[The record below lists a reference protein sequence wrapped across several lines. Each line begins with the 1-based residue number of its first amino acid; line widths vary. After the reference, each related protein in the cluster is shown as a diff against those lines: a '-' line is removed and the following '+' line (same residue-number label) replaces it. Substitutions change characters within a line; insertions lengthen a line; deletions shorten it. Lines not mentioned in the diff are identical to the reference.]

1 MCRALFKREELFP
14 FREYDSDGMLDLRR
28 QENLGTLLPR
38 ILVEPPGPNSKAIAV
53 TLGEFETP
61 SLSPIHMGEIP
72 TAWEQARGANV
83 VDVDGNLYVDMT
95 AGFCVGIAGHCHP
108 KVVEAI
114 KRQAEIMTHAPAA
127 QAPCPT
133 RAQLVEKIAQIVPS
147 PLKRTHLLTG
157 GGEAID
163 VGLKLARLH
172 TKRMEIMAFEGGFH
186 GKTLFALSATARRH
200 YRSGFLP
207 LVPGVFHAPFPYCYR
222 CPFGE
227 NVSCGDCSTQCLN
240 YIEHMIKDP
249 ASGITEVAAML
260 LEPIEGHEGW
270 IVPPNDFLP
279 GLRRICDENGILLM
293 LDEIITGFGRTGKM
307 FCFEHFNVTPD
318 ILVCAKGV
326 ASGFPISLVVSTDE
340 IMNSWGAFKHT
351 STFSA
356 NPLGCAAALAS
367 LDIIEKERLVERSAT
382 MGSRFMKRLEEM
394 KHQHTIVGDARGMGM
409 MCGLELVS
417 DTKKTPAVE
426 ETKKVVEYALK
437 HGVILQ
443 PPGGRFGNVLKL
455 SPPLVITEE
464 QLDFGLRTMDDA
476 LAFVERHRSRPVV

>member
-1 MCRALFKREELFP
+1 MHT
-14 FREYDSDGMLDLRR
+14 
-28 QENLGTLLPR
+28 QEQLGRLLPR
-38 ILVEPPGPNSKAIAV
+38 IAVDPPGPNSKKIAAV
-53 TLGEFETP
+53 LGEFETP
-61 SLSPIHMGEIP
+61 SLSSVLLGEIP
-72 TAWEQARGANV
+72 TAWKQARGANV
-83 VDVDGNLYVDMT
+83 IDADDNLYVDLT

-108 KVVEAI
+108 RIVGAI
-114 KRQAEIMTHAPAA
+114 QRQAEIMTHAPAA
-127 QAPCPT
+127 QAPSPG
-133 RAQLVEKIAQIVPS
+133 RAELVKKIAEIVPR

-157 GGEAID
+157 GAEAID

-200 YRSGFLP
+200 YREGFLP

-227 NVSCGDCSTQCLN
+227 DVSCGDCSTQCLN

-249 ASGITEVAAML
+249 ASGITEVATML

-270 IVPPNDFLP
+270 IVPPTDFLP
-279 GLRRICDENGILLM
+279 ALRRICDENGILLM

-307 FCFEHFNVTPD
+307 FCFQHFDVVPD

-340 IMNSWGAFKHT
+340 IMSSWGAFKHT

-367 LDIIEKERLVERSAT
+367 LDVIEKERLVERSAM
-382 MGSRFMKRLEEM
+382 MGRDFLKRLEEI
-394 KHQHTIVGDARGMGM
+394 KDRHKIVGDARGLGM
-409 MCGLELVS
+409 MCGLELVR
-417 DTKKTPAVE
+417 DARKTPAVE
-426 ETKKVVEYALK
+426 ETRAIVEYTLK

-464 QLDFGLRTMDDA
+464 QLDFGLRILDEA
-476 LAFVERHRSRPVV
+476 IAFAEKH

>member
-1 MCRALFKREELFP
+1 MELQK
-14 FREYDSDGMLDLRR
+14 
-28 QENLGTLLPR
+28 QEQIGNLLPR
-38 ILVEPPGPNSKAIAV
+38 IVVEPPGPNSRNIAGI
-53 TLGEFETP
+53 LGEFETP
-61 SLSPIHMGEIP
+61 TLSAIQLGEIP
-72 TAWEQARGANV
+72 TAWKQARGANIL
-83 VDVDGNLYVDMT
+83 DVDGNLYVDMT
-95 AGFCVGIAGHCHP
+95 AGFCVGIVGHCHP
-108 KVVEAI
+108 RVVEAI
-114 KRQAEIMTHAPAA
+114 KMQAEIMTHAPAA

-133 RAQLVEKIAQIVPS
+133 RAELVRRIGQIVPR

-157 GGEAID
+157 GAEAID

-172 TKRMEIMAFEGGFH
+172 TKRMETMAFEGGFH
-186 GKTLFALSATARRH
+186 GKTLFALSATSRRH

-227 NVSCGDCSTQCLN
+227 KVSCGDCSTQCLN

-260 LEPIEGHEGW
+260 LEPVEGHEGW
-270 IVPPNDFLP
+270 IVPPDDFLP
-279 GLRRICDENGILLM
+279 GLREICNENGILLM

-307 FCFEHFNVTPD
+307 FCFQHYGTTPD

-326 ASGFPISLVVSTDE
+326 ASGFPISLVVSTDA
-340 IMNSWGAFKHT
+340 IMGSWGAFKHT

-367 LDIIEKERLVERSAT
+367 IDVIEKEKLIDRSAK
-382 MGSRFMKRLEEM
+382 MGQQFMKRLEEM
-394 KHQHTIVGDARGMGM
+394 KEKHRIVGDARGIGM

-417 DTKKTPAVE
+417 DAKKTPAVE
-426 ETKKVVEYALK
+426 ETKRAVEYALK
-437 HGVILQ
+437 RGVILQ

-464 QLDFGLRTMDDA
+464 QLDFGLRTIDDA
-476 LAFVERHRSRPVV
+476 LAFVEKH

>member
-1 MCRALFKREELFP
+1 
-14 FREYDSDGMLDLRR
+14 
-28 QENLGTLLPR
+28 
-38 ILVEPPGPNSKAIAV
+38 V
-53 TLGEFETP
+53 LGEFETP
-61 SLSPIHMGEIP
+61 TLSPIQMGEIP
-72 TAWEQARGANV
+72 TAWKQARGANV
-83 VDVDGNLYVDMT
+83 IDVDDNLYVDMT

-108 KVVEAI
+108 RVVEAI
-114 KRQAEIMTHAPAA
+114 KKQAEMMTHAPAA
-127 QAPCPT
+127 QSPNPL
-133 RAQLVEKIAQIVPS
+133 RAELVKKIGQIVPR

-163 VGLKLARLH
+163 VGLKLARIH
-172 TKRMEIMAFEGGFH
+172 THRIEVMAFEGGFH
-186 GKTLFALSATARRH
+186 GKTLFALSATSRRH
-200 YRSGFLP
+200 YRSGLLP

-227 NVSCGDCSTQCLN
+227 KVSCGDCSTQCLN
-240 YIEHMIKDP
+240 YIQHMIKDP

-260 LEPIEGHEGW
+260 LEPVQGHEGW
-270 IVPPNDFLP
+270 IVPPADFLP

-307 FCFEHFNVTPD
+307 FCFEHSNIVPD

-340 IMNSWGAFKHT
+340 IMKSWGAFKHT

-356 NPLGCAAALAS
+356 NPLGCAAGLAS
-367 LDIIEKERLVERSAT
+367 LDVIEKERLVERSAK
-382 MGSRFMKRLEEM
+382 MGREFLKRLGEM
-394 KHQHTIVGDARGMGM
+394 KEGHHIVGDTRGLGM

-417 DTKKTPAVE
+417 DAKKTPSVDQ
-426 ETKKVVEYALK
+426 TKKVIEYALK

-464 QLDFGLRTMDDA
+464 QLDFGLRTIDDA
-476 LAFVERHRSRPVV
+476 LTFVERH

>member
-1 MCRALFKREELFP
+1 
-14 FREYDSDGMLDLRR
+14 
-28 QENLGTLLPR
+28 
-38 ILVEPPGPNSKAIAV
+38 
-53 TLGEFETP
+53 
-61 SLSPIHMGEIP
+61 MGEIP
-72 TAWEQARGANV
+72 TAWKQARGANV
-83 VDVDGNLYVDMT
+83 VDVDDNLYVDMT
-95 AGFCVGIAGHCHP
+95 AAFCVGIAGYCHP
-108 KVVEAI
+108 RVVEAI
-114 KRQAEIMTHAPAA
+114 KKQAEIMTHAPAA
-127 QAPCPT
+127 QAPSPT
-133 RAQLVEKIAQIVPS
+133 RAQLLEKIGQIVPR

-172 TKRMEIMAFEGGFH
+172 TKKMEIMAFEGGFH

-200 YRSGFLP
+200 YRLGFLP

-227 NVSCGDCSTQCLN
+227 EVSCGNCSTQCLN
-240 YIEHMIKDP
+240 YIEHLVKDP

-260 LEPIEGHEGW
+260 LEPIQGHEGW
-270 IVPPNDFLP
+270 IVPPRDFLQ
-279 GLRRICDENGILLM
+279 GLRRICDENDILLM

-307 FCFEHFNVTPD
+307 FCFEHFNVKPD

-340 IMNSWGAFKHT
+340 IMNSWGAFQHT

-367 LDIIEKERLVERSAT
+367 LDVIEKERLVERSAR
-382 MGSRFMKRLEEM
+382 MGDHFMKRLKEMEED
-394 KHQHTIVGDARGMGM
+394 HRIVGDARGIGM

-426 ETKKVVEYALK
+426 EAKKVVEYALK

-464 QLDFGLRTMDDA
+464 QLNCGLQTIDDGLRFA
-476 LAFVERHRSRPVV
+476 EKR